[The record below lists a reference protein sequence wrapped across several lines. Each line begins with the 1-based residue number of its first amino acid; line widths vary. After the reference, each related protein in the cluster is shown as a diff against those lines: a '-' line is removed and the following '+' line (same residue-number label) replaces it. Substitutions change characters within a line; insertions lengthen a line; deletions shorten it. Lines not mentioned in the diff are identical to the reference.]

1 MGNYDNAYLVGVC
14 LDSRDMAT
22 KETSLQELG
31 RMADTAGLQV
41 VGSRIQK
48 RSAIDKTYY
57 AGKGF
62 LHNVYDEMLE
72 LDAGVLI
79 FDNELSPSQ
88 GRNIEREFEL
98 EVSDRTEVILNIF
111 HNHAQTKE
119 ARLQVQ
125 LAELEYQ
132 LPRLK
137 KLWSHLDREKGQAS
151 GSGGTSRGMGEKQI
165 EIDKRQIRIEISKV
179 KQELAKIQRQK
190 ETQRKMRDTV
200 KKVCLVGY
208 TNAGKS
214 TLFNRL
220 TDAGVLAQDKLFATL
235 GTTTRK
241 VEMERGHGIIL
252 SDTVGFIADLPHH
265 LVASFRATLRDVQD
279 ADLLL
284 HVVDSSDPD
293 LPHYIEE
300 VDKVLGQ
307 IEAQDIQ
314 QLMVFNKIDL
324 CNKDTLAFITQ
335 ARPTSMVISAKQG
348 LHIDQLLEQ
357 IDKLLYQSLRHTLM
371 IPHNHQKSAH
381 ALFELAEIETKEY
394 TESGLIVTAIIHQND
409 LPKFK
414 QFIV

>member
-1 MGNYDNAYLVGVC
+1 MNKENKAYLVGIC
-14 LDSRDMAT
+14 QNPRNFAAAEMSLKELSR
-22 KETSLQELG
+22 L
-31 RMADTAGLQV
+31 ADTSGMTV

-48 RSAIDKTYY
+48 RMKPDAAYY

-62 LHNVYDEMLE
+62 LHNVVQEMGY

-88 GRNIEREFEL
+88 GRNIEAEFEID
-98 EVSDRTEVILNIF
+98 VSDRTEVILNIF
-111 HNHAQTKE
+111 HNHAHTRE
-119 ARLQVQ
+119 SRLQVHLAQ
-125 LAELEYQ
+125 LQYQ

-137 KLWSHLDREKGQAS
+137 KLWSHLDREKGQAAGT
-151 GSGGTSRGMGEKQI
+151 GSASRGMGEKQI
-165 EIDKRQIRIEISKV
+165 EVDKRLIRLEIARVKEELDKIE
-179 KQELAKIQRQK
+179 KQKQ
-190 ETQRKMRDTV
+190 TQRKNRESV

-220 TDAGVLAQDKLFATL
+220 TDAGVLEEDKLFATL
-235 GTTTRK
+235 DTTTRK

-252 SDTVGFIADLPHH
+252 SDTVGFISDLPHH
-265 LVASFRATLRDVQD
+265 LVASFRATLKDVQD

-307 IEAQDIQ
+307 IDAQNIQ

-324 CNKDTLAFITQ
+324 CNKDTLAFITKT
-335 ARPTSMVISAKQG
+335 RPTAIAVSAKEG
-348 LHIDQLLEQ
+348 RHIDALLEQ
-357 IDKLLYQSLRHTLM
+357 IDKFLYQSLRHTLL
-371 IPHNHQKSAH
+371 IPHDQQKVAH
-381 ALFELAEIETKEY
+381 ALHELAEIETKEY
-394 TESGLIVTAIIHQND
+394 TESGLKVTAIIHRGD
-409 LPKFK
+409 LPTFEKF
-414 QFIV
+414 II

>member
-1 MGNYDNAYLVGVC
+1 
-14 LDSRDMAT
+14 
-22 KETSLQELG
+22 
-31 RMADTAGLQV
+31 
-41 VGSRIQK
+41 
-48 RSAIDKTYY
+48 
-57 AGKGF
+57 
-62 LHNVYDEMLE
+62 
-72 LDAGVLI
+72 
-79 FDNELSPSQ
+79 
-88 GRNIEREFEL
+88 
-98 EVSDRTEVILNIF
+98 
-111 HNHAQTKE
+111 
-119 ARLQVQ
+119 
-125 LAELEYQ
+125 
-132 LPRLK
+132 
-137 KLWSHLDREKGQAS
+137 
-151 GSGGTSRGMGEKQI
+151 MGEKQI
-165 EIDKRQIRIEISKV
+165 EMDKRQIRIEIAKV
-179 KQELAKIQRQK
+179 KQELEKIQRQK

-220 TDAGVLAQDKLFATL
+220 TDAGVLEQDKLFATL

-307 IEAQDIQ
+307 IDAQNIQ

-335 ARPTSMVISAKQG
+335 TRPTSIAISARQG
-348 LHIDQLLEQ
+348 QHIDQLLEQ
-357 IDKLLYQSLRHTLM
+357 IDKLLYQSLRHTLL
-371 IPHNHQKSAH
+371 IPHSQQKSAH
-381 ALFELAEIETKEY
+381 TLFELAEIETREY
-394 TESGLIVTAIIHQND
+394 TENGLKVTAIIHQND